1 MGQVYLL
8 LLRVAYTCDKM
19 TGNCMVDLSVNTVLI
34 YSPQSPQA
42 RTPWPEYVSEFS
54 VAGSE

>member
-8 LLRVAYTCDKM
+8 LLRVAYTCDKI

-34 YSPQSPQA
+34 
-42 RTPWPEYVSEFS
+42 
-54 VAGSE
+54 